1 MFYTFSYTPDA
12 GDTAAS
18 PHELKMQLTA
28 GVIHQV
34 DILFQDGCDHEEF
47 IQIFLDDLQLW
58 PSNRGEKF
66 RGNATVVSF
75 REFFT
80 LAPGNSQ
87 LTAKIWTTLAAD
99 FEEVLIQVGVLPKR
113 IIQPFSF
120 EELLDAALGKR

>member
-12 GDTAAS
+12 GDTESS
-18 PHELKMQLTA
+18 PHELDMQCAA

-58 PSNRGEKF
+58 PTNRGEKM
-66 RGNATVVSF
+66 RGNATVISF
-75 REFFT
+75 REFHE
-80 LAPGNSQ
+80 LQPGNSV
-87 LTAKIWTTLAAD
+87 LTARIWTTLAAD
-99 FEEVLIQVGVLPKR
+99 FGEILIQVGLLPKE

-120 EELLDAALGKR
+120 QELLKAAVGE